1 MLLIQQ
7 ILSFFFHLSD
17 LSITQLL
24 FHFFPLVMVYVIY
37 IWSINYIEQ
46 ISIKRDAKKMK
57 DYQISKIFIALCYWN
72 LSANSLSMI
81 TQFSYMSIYQNSIF
95 LCQNM
100 VAQNINKFPIRC
112 KEFYIKTTK
121 INLELIILEKLASNV
136 MKKRWRLLNIKSYY
150 CSILL

>member
-24 FHFFPLVMVYVIY
+24 FHFFLLVMVYVIY

-57 DYQISKIFIALCYWN
+57 DYQISKMFIALCYWN
-72 LSANSLSMI
+72 FSANSLSMI
-81 TQFSYMSIYQNSIF
+81 TQFLYMSIYQNSIF
-95 LCQNM
+95 LCRN
-100 VAQNINKFPIRC
+100 VVTQNIDKFPIRY
-112 KEFYIKTTK
+112 KEFYIKATTNKFRINHLREISTKCDEKKMK
-121 INLELIILEKLASNV
+121 I
-136 MKKRWRLLNIKSYY
+136 IKYQSYY